1 MAPFVATNKAP
12 GVYIEEVQVPGPI
25 AGVSTSIAAFIGP
38 AEKGPI
44 GQPTLLTNFT
54 QFQNIFGG
62 YISAPRV
69 FVTHAVRGFFDNGGA
84 TCYFM
89 RVGTA
94 VQASLPLKDRSAA
107 SGLDTLVVKAK
118 QEGIAGNNITVGVDD
133 ASITSPVLPLVN
145 TQATLSSATGTTATV
160 TVAADAGKFR
170 VGDTVFLQQ
179 GTTSERAVIDKIFG
193 TTITFKSAL
202 VHNYTTSGT
211 IRIANLPSAQATLS
225 SPSDKTKTATIGTA
239 AGFQTGDIVFLQQGT
254 TSERAEIENVSSA
267 GTTITF
273 KLNLVNSYPLG
284 TLLRTADLIRVTDS
298 TSVQPG
304 DLLSLVQKTNSE
316 TKSEFVVVESVD
328 LANKAIA
335 LRSPGIIASGLTDGY
350 PMDQTVTV
358 QPFVLVV
365 RAQANLTA
373 AAGNTATLANAPPD
387 SDNFRVGDIV
397 FLEQGATNDQAVI
410 SRIQAPNIIFQGT
423 LKGTYTTGGTIRIAN
438 LAPPQRTFRVADA
451 TGLETGSYIELK
463 QGSKS
468 ENLVVESVDKVG
480 FVTVQTSGIQ
490 NTYSL
495 NAVDGPVT
503 VKSLEFSLT
512 FPPTPTDPGKFSNL
526 SMDPRHRR
534 YFANV
539 VDSQLVDVSLA
550 DNPPSPTPPPGNLPR
565 TIQTSLS
572 AGTPGQNDD
581 LSAISATTYKTAI
594 DALERV
600 DDVSLLCIPDSVNQ
614 DLIKQNLRSFAQ
626 DVQKATIEHCEKMQD
641 RFAILDPLPK
651 LDPLAAD
658 GILGQ
663 RGTIASDGGY
673 AALYYPQII
682 ISNPVVTGRIQVPPS
697 GHIAGVYAR
706 TDNTRGVHKAPANE
720 SMRGVLELE
729 HKLSDGEQG
738 LLNEQSINVLRS
750 FPGSGIRIWGARTI
764 STRIQWRYINVRRLL
779 LFIEESIQEGTQ
791 FAVFEPNNLALWAKV
806 KRQVTEFL
814 TRVWQDGALFG
825 ATPDRAFR
833 VRVDDELNPPSLRA
847 LGQLVIEVIVFPVTP
862 AEFIVFRIIQKPGGG
877 SFDEI

>member
-94 VQASLPLKDRSAA
+94 VQASLPLKDRSAT
-107 SGLDTLVVKAK
+107 SGLDTLVVTAK
-118 QEGIAGNNITVGVDD
+118 QEGIAGNNITVQVDD
-133 ASITSPVLPLVN
+133 ASITSPLLPLVN
-145 TQATLSSATGTTATV
+145 TQATLSSATGMTATV
-160 TVAADAGKFR
+160 TLAADAGKFR
-170 VGDTVFLQQ
+170 VGDTVFLKD
-179 GTTSERAVIDKIFG
+179 GTTSERAVIDKISG

-225 SPSDKTKTATIGTA
+225 SAAGTTATITVA
-239 AGFQTGDIVFLQQGT
+239 TDAGKFRFGDTVFLQQGT
-254 TSERAEIENVSSA
+254 TSEQAEIASISGA
-267 GTTITF
+267 TIT
-273 KLNLVNSYPLG
+273 LTTPLANSYTGG
-284 TLLRTADLIRVTDS
+284 TLRTADLIRVTDS

-304 DLLSLVQKTNSE
+304 DILSLVQKTNSE

-335 LRSPGIIASGLTDGY
+335 LRSPGIIASGLADGY

-373 AAGNTATLANAPPD
+373 AAGNTATLANEPD
-387 SDNFRVGDIV
+387 AHNFRVGDIV
-397 FLEQGATNDQAVI
+397 FLEQGGTNDQAVI
-410 SRIQAPNIIFQGT
+410 SRIQAVNIIFQGT
-423 LKGTYTTGGTIRIAN
+423 LKGIYTPGGTIRIAN

-463 QGSKS
+463 QGNKS
-468 ENLVVESVDKVG
+468 ENLVVEGVDKVG

-490 NTYSL
+490 NTYTL
-495 NAVDGPVT
+495 TPTAERVT

-512 FPPTPTDPGKFSNL
+512 FPPTPTDPGNFPNL

-539 VDSQLVDVSLA
+539 VDSQLVGVSLA

-600 DDVSLLCIPDSVNQ
+600 DDVNLLCIPDSVNQ

-764 STRIQWRYINVRRLL
+764 STRTQWRYINVRRLL

-833 VRVDDELNPPSLRA
+833 VRVDDELNPPSVRA

-877 SFDEI
+877 SFDEL